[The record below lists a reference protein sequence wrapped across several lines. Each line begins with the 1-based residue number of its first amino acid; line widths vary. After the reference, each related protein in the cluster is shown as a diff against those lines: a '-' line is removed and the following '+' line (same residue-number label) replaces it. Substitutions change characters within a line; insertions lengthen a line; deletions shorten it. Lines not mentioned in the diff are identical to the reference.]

1 MQRNLPQQQFGV
13 PMNNQIKMEKFAAT
27 DLTELRKELQQAG
40 LDTWQAAELISSF
53 LSGRGYGVSNG
64 DLRSATARIDSF
76 AGSIQ
81 HMQEELEKVA
91 FYM

>member
-1 MQRNLPQQQFGV
+1 MDK
-13 PMNNQIKMEKFAAT
+13 QIKMEKFAAT

-53 LSGRGYGVSNG
+53 LSGRGYGVAND
-64 DLRSATARIDSF
+64 DLRNATMRIDSF
-76 AGSIQ
+76 SGSIQ
-81 HMQEELEKVA
+81 RMQEELEKVA

>member
-1 MQRNLPQQQFGV
+1 MSR
-13 PMNNQIKMEKFAAT
+13 QIQMEKFAAT

-40 LDTWQAAELISSF
+40 LDTWQAAELISAF
-53 LSGRGYGVSNG
+53 LSGRGYGVSND
-64 DLRSATARIDSF
+64 DLRSATTRIDSF

-81 HMQEELEKVA
+81 RMQEELEKVA

>member
-1 MQRNLPQQQFGV
+1 
-13 PMNNQIKMEKFAAT
+13 MNKQIKMEKFAAT
-27 DLTELRKELQQAG
+27 DLTELRKELQQGG

-53 LSGRGYGVSNG
+53 LSGRGYGVASD
-64 DLRSATARIDSF
+64 DLRSATTRIDSF

-81 HMQEELEKVA
+81 RMQEELEKVA

>member
-1 MQRNLPQQQFGV
+1 MSNE
-13 PMNNQIKMEKFAAT
+13 IKFQKFAAT

-40 LDTWQAAELISSF
+40 LDSWQAAELVSAF
-53 LSGRGYGVSNG
+53 LSGRGYGVSSD
-64 DLRSATARIDSF
+64 DLRNATSRIDSF